1 MAQYQQQQ
9 PPPPFSPQPRPQ
21 PQLIPQLIPPQQ
33 PYPPSPSPSLHVRNT
48 GLPAPGIQILN
59 PLTSL
64 PLYTIFAPKRSHF
77 SSDPHL
83 LITSSI
89 TNTPIGSIRFHSILD
104 DIDLCI
110 HGKEVPFPC
119 STWSSSHEMVSLVGG
134 GSLKWKNHNV
144 LKGGDLRCTD
154 GSGQVVARFEAVRW
168 GKVQKEGKFELSQAV
183 AAGGPAMDEIVIS
196 GIAMVEFKRREHDDE
211 PLYETVNAVG
221 SLAGD
226 GGGGDGG
233 GGGGG
238 DGGGGG

>member
-1 MAQYQQQQ
+1 
-9 PPPPFSPQPRPQ
+9 
-21 PQLIPQLIPPQQ
+21 
-33 PYPPSPSPSLHVRNT
+33 
-48 GLPAPGIQILN
+48 
-59 PLTSL
+59 
-64 PLYTIFAPKRSHF
+64 
-77 SSDPHL
+77 
-83 LITSSI
+83 
-89 TNTPIGSIRFHSILD
+89 
-104 DIDLCI
+104 
-110 HGKEVPFPC
+110 
-119 STWSSSHEMVSLVGG
+119 MVSLVGG

-168 GKVQKEGKFELSQAV
+168 GKVQKVRIFLMFYGCQCGVGLSFYHLLYRRGVRLISAKEGKFELSQAV